1 MTATLP
7 PAVGATTG
15 AVEPQLAPARPVFA
29 QDWRRLV
36 RMGAIAGFGQI
47 FIALSNMPVRLDGRV
62 IVKPVLSL
70 GYLTLLILPFAAGH
84 RVGHQIRREGV
95 PTFAPGAHE
104 VVGSA
109 ACGAVAGGGLSLLA
123 VLLANFDLREPLVNW
138 SPMLAELLSFGNATW
153 FAVVIW
159 MAIGAG
165 LGAAGG
171 TLRVLGPKSRRAVV
185 TAALAVVGAA
195 VLESL
200 VVDLAEG
207 MRLEVLTDPLPVV
220 GAHVPES
227 VREWMRLEV
236 LTDRLYASRGG
247 VAWKSAIG
255 IAVISGALAVLGRG
269 RVRQARAR
277 IAGLEGAKRTRTNGL
292 LIVAAGA
299 LLVILPLFAGKL
311 TNELL
316 ANVGL
321 FVLLAL
327 GLNIVVGLAGI
338 LDLGYV
344 AFFAVGS
351 YSTAVLTAATSP
363 KISPELPWLVAL
375 IAVIVITGLVG
386 LFIGAPVIR
395 MRGDYLA
402 IVTLGFG
409 EIIRL
414 IFLSDWLSGWFG
426 GAQGITK
433 IPAAGIFGLTEVA
446 GTDPRR
452 VFYLVLA
459 FCAIAVY
466 VSWRLERSRLGRA
479 WMAVREDE
487 TVAEAMGINTV
498 NVKLLAFVVGAVL
511 GSFSGAIFSAK
522 VGSVFPSSFVILVSI
537 VILVVVI
544 FGGMGSIVGVITGSV
559 VLIGV
564 LGGPKQP
571 GLLAEFS
578 EFKLLIYGALLVWMM
593 LARPEGLI
601 PSVRRSRELHQ
612 QEMGQDAWLKG
623 QVEDD
628 DDNSGLRA
636 AAAT

>member
-1 MTATLP
+1 MNTTLP
-7 PAVGATTG
+7 PTTG
-15 AVEPQLAPARPVFA
+15 PQPEAPRAAPRPAFTH
-29 QDWRRLV
+29 DWRRIA
-36 RMGAIAGFGQI
+36 RMGSVAAFGQV
-47 FIALSNMPVRLDGRV
+47 FIALSNMPVRLDERL

-70 GYLTLLILPFAAGH
+70 GYLVLLILPFAAGY
-84 RVGHQIRREGV
+84 RQGHQIKRENMPV
-95 PTFAPGAHE
+95 CAPGPNE
-104 VVGSA
+104 VVGGFL
-109 ACGAVAGGGLSLLA
+109 CGLITGGGLSLLA
-123 VLLANFDLREPLVNW
+123 VLVTHFDLREPLVNW
-138 SPMLAELLSFGNATW
+138 SPVLLDLLSFSNEMW

-159 MAIGAG
+159 LAIGAG
-165 LGAAGG
+165 MGAAGG
-171 TLRVLGPKSRRAVV
+171 VLRLLGPKSHRVVV
-185 TAALAVVGAA
+185 TMALAVAGAA

-200 VVDLAEG
+200 VVDVAEG
-207 MRLEVLTDPLPVV
+207 LGLEP
-220 GAHVPES
+220 
-227 VREWMRLEV
+227 
-236 LTDRLYASRGG
+236 LTDRLYAPRGG
-247 VAWKSAIG
+247 VAWPSALG
-255 IAVISGALAVLGRG
+255 LAAVSGLLAVLGRG
-269 RVRQARAR
+269 RFRQARVRHAQM
-277 IAGLEGAKRTRTNGL
+277 EGAQRTRANLGL
-292 LIVAAGA
+292 IIATAAVLIV
-299 LLVILPLFAGKL
+299 LPLFAGKL

-327 GLNIVVGLAGI
+327 GLNVVVGLAGI

-351 YSTAVLTAATSP
+351 YTAAVLTAATSP
-363 KISPELPWLVAL
+363 KIAPEMPWLVAL
-375 IAVIVITGLVG
+375 IVVVIITGLVG

-414 IFLSDWLSGWFG
+414 LFLSDWLSGWFG
-426 GAQGITK
+426 GSQGITK
-433 IPAAGIFGLTEVA
+433 IPGAGIFGITEVS

-459 FCAIAVY
+459 FCVVAIY
-466 VSWRLERSRLGRA
+466 ISWRLERSRLGRA

-511 GSFSGAIFSAK
+511 GSFSGAIFAAK
-522 VGSVFPSSFVILVSI
+522 VGSVFPASFLILVSI

-544 FGGMGSIVGVITGSV
+544 FGGMGNIIGVIAGSA

-578 EFKLLIYGALLVWMM
+578 EFKLLIYGALLIWMM

-601 PSVRRSRELHQ
+601 PSVRRTRELRQ
-612 QEMGQDAWLKG
+612 QEMAQDAWLRG
-623 QVEDD
+623 QVDD
-628 DDNSGLRA
+628 DDAGGADGPRPA
-636 AAAT
+636 VQP

>member
-1 MTATLP
+1 MTVTLP
-7 PAVGATTG
+7 PGTG
-15 AVEPQLAPARPVFA
+15 AAGGWAEPELAPTRPALA

-36 RMGAIAGFGQI
+36 RMGAIAAFGQV
-47 FIALSNMPVRLDGRV
+47 FIALSNMPVRLDERV

-70 GYLTLLILPFAAGH
+70 GYLALLILPFAAGH
-84 RVGHQIRREGV
+84 RVGHQVRREGV
-95 PTFAPGAHE
+95 PTFAAGAHE
-104 VVGSA
+104 ALGGA
-109 ACGAVAGGGLSLLA
+109 ACGALTGGGLSLLA
-123 VLLANFDLREPLVNW
+123 VLLANFNLREPLVNW
-138 SPMLAELLSFGNATW
+138 SPMLLDVLSFGNETW

-159 MAIGAG
+159 MVIGTAVGAI
-165 LGAAGG
+165 GG
-171 TLRVLGPKSRRAVV
+171 TLRLLSPQIRRAVV
-185 TAALAVVGAA
+185 TMALAVVGAA
-195 VLESL
+195 VLEPL

-207 MRLEVLTDPLPVV
+207 MGLEP
-220 GAHVPES
+220 
-227 VREWMRLEV
+227 
-236 LTDRLYASRGG
+236 LTDRLYARRGG
-247 VAWKSAIG
+247 VAWKGAIG
-255 IAVISGALAVLGRG
+255 LAAVSGAVAMVTRG
-269 RVRQARAR
+269 RLHQARAS
-277 IAGLEGAKRTRTNGL
+277 IAALEGPKRARTNGL
-292 LIVAAGA
+292 LLAAA
-299 LLVILPLFAGKL
+299 AAALVILPLFAGKL

-351 YSTAVLTAATSP
+351 YSAAVLTAATSP
-363 KISPELPWLVAL
+363 RITPELPWLVAL
-375 IAVIVITGLVG
+375 IAVVIITGLVG

-414 IFLSDWLSGWFG
+414 LFLSDWLSGWFG

-433 IPAAGIFGLTEVA
+433 VPGAGIFGLTEVA

-459 FCAIAVY
+459 FCAVAIY

-522 VGSVFPSSFVILVSI
+522 VGSVFPNSFLILVSI

-544 FGGMGSIVGVITGSV
+544 FGGMGNIVGVIAGSV

-612 QEMGQDAWLKG
+612 QELAQDAWLKG

-628 DDNSGLRA
+628 DNNRGAPA
-636 AAAT
+636 APAT

>member
-47 FIALSNMPVRLDGRV
+47 FIALSNMPVRLDERV
-62 IVKPVLSL
+62 IVKPVLSM

-84 RVGHQIRREGV
+84 RVGYQIRREGV
-95 PTFAPGAHE
+95 PTFAPGLHE
-104 VVGSA
+104 VAGGA

-138 SPMLAELLSFGNATW
+138 SPMLAELLSFGNAAW

-159 MAIGAG
+159 LVIGAG
-165 LGAAGG
+165 IGAAAGL
-171 TLRVLGPKSRRAVV
+171 LRLLGPNSRRAAV
-185 TAALAVVGAA
+185 TMVLAVGGAA

-207 MRLEVLTDPLPVV
+207 MRLEVLTDPL
-220 GAHVPES
+220 
-227 VREWMRLEV
+227 
-236 LTDRLYASRGG
+236 YASRGG

-255 IAVISGALAVLGRG
+255 LAVVSGALAVLGRG

-299 LLVILPLFAGKL
+299 ALVILPLFAGKL

-351 YSTAVLTAATSP
+351 YATAVLTAATSP
-363 KISPELPWLVAL
+363 RINPELPWLVAL
-375 IAVIVITGLVG
+375 IAVVIITGLVG

-414 IFLSDWLSGWFG
+414 LFLSDWLSGWFG
-426 GAQGITK
+426 GSQGITK
-433 IPAAGIFGLTEVA
+433 IPGAGIFGLTEVA

-612 QEMGQDAWLKG
+612 QEMAQDAWLKG

-628 DDNSGLRA
+628 DNGADDTEP

>member
-1 MTATLP
+1 M
-7 PAVGATTG
+7 
-15 AVEPQLAPARPVFA
+15 
-29 QDWRRLV
+29 
-36 RMGAIAGFGQI
+36 
-47 FIALSNMPVRLDGRV
+47 
-62 IVKPVLSL
+62 
-70 GYLTLLILPFAAGH
+70 
-84 RVGHQIRREGV
+84 
-95 PTFAPGAHE
+95 
-104 VVGSA
+104 
-109 ACGAVAGGGLSLLA
+109 
-123 VLLANFDLREPLVNW
+123 
-138 SPMLAELLSFGNATW
+138 
-153 FAVVIW
+153 
-159 MAIGAG
+159 
-165 LGAAGG
+165 
-171 TLRVLGPKSRRAVV
+171 
-185 TAALAVVGAA
+185 
-195 VLESL
+195 
-200 VVDLAEG
+200 
-207 MRLEVLTDPLPVV
+207 
-220 GAHVPES
+220 
-227 VREWMRLEV
+227 
-236 LTDRLYASRGG
+236 
-247 VAWKSAIG
+247 
-255 IAVISGALAVLGRG
+255 
-269 RVRQARAR
+269 
-277 IAGLEGAKRTRTNGL
+277 
-292 LIVAAGA
+292 
-299 LLVILPLFAGKL
+299 ILPLFAGKL

-327 GLNIVVGLAGI
+327 GLNVVVGLAGI

-351 YSTAVLTAATSP
+351 YTAAVLTAATSP
-363 KISPELPWLVAL
+363 RITPELPWLVAL
-375 IAVIVITGLVG
+375 IAVVIITGLVG

-414 IFLSDWLSGWFG
+414 LFQSDWLSGWFG

-433 IPAAGIFGLTEVA
+433 VPGAGIFGLTEVA

-452 VFYLVLA
+452 VFYLVLV
-459 FCAIAVY
+459 FCALAIY

-511 GSFSGAIFSAK
+511 GSFSGAIFAAK
-522 VGSVFPSSFVILVSI
+522 VGSVFPNSFLILVSI

-544 FGGMGSIVGVITGSV
+544 FGGMGNIVGVIAGSA

-612 QEMGQDAWLKG
+612 QEMAQDAWLKG
-623 QVEDD
+623 EVSDD
-628 DDNSGLRA
+628 DTGA
-636 AAAT
+636 EPAAAT

>member
-1 MTATLP
+1 MTVTLP
-7 PAVGATTG
+7 AGTG
-15 AVEPQLAPARPVFA
+15 AAGGRAEPEFAPTRPALA

-36 RMGAIAGFGQI
+36 RMGAIAAFGQV
-47 FIALSNMPVRLDGRV
+47 FIALSNMPVRLDERV

-70 GYLTLLILPFAAGH
+70 GYLALLILPFAAGH
-84 RVGHQIRREGV
+84 RVGHQVRREGV
-95 PTFAPGAHE
+95 PTFAAGAHE
-104 VVGSA
+104 ALGGA
-109 ACGAVAGGGLSLLA
+109 ACGALTGGGLSLLA

-138 SPMLAELLSFGNATW
+138 SPMLLDLLSFGNETW

-159 MAIGAG
+159 LVIGATV
-165 LGAAGG
+165 GAIGG
-171 TLRVLGPKSRRAVV
+171 TLRLLSPRIRRAVV
-185 TAALAVVGAA
+185 TMALAVVGAA
-195 VLESL
+195 VLEPL

-207 MRLEVLTDPLPVV
+207 MGLEP
-220 GAHVPES
+220 
-227 VREWMRLEV
+227 

-247 VAWKSAIG
+247 VAWKGAIG
-255 IAVISGALAVLGRG
+255 LAAVSGAVAMVTRG
-269 RVRQARAR
+269 RLHQARAS
-277 IAGLEGAKRTRTNGL
+277 IAALEGPKRARANGL
-292 LIVAAGA
+292 LMVAAA
-299 LLVILPLFAGKL
+299 AALVILPLFAGKL

-351 YSTAVLTAATSP
+351 YSAAVLTAATSP
-363 KISPELPWLVAL
+363 RITPELPWLVAL
-375 IAVIVITGLVG
+375 IAVVIITGLVG

-414 IFLSDWLSGWFG
+414 LFLSDWLSGWFG
-426 GAQGITK
+426 GSQGITK
-433 IPAAGIFGLTEVA
+433 VPGAGIFGLTEVA

-459 FCAIAVY
+459 FCAVAIY

-522 VGSVFPSSFVILVSI
+522 VGSVFPNSFLILVSI

-544 FGGMGSIVGVITGSV
+544 FGGMGNIVGVIAGSV

-612 QEMGQDAWLKG
+612 QELAQDAWLKG
-623 QVEDD
+623 EVSD
-628 DDNSGLRA
+628 DDNGA
-636 AAAT
+636 GAETAAAT

>member
-7 PAVGATTG
+7 PPTAAGSETA
-15 AVEPQLAPARPVFA
+15 PDLAPPRPPLA

-47 FIALSNMPVRLDGRV
+47 FIALSNMPVRLDERV

-84 RVGHQIRREGV
+84 RVGHQVRREGV
-95 PTFAPGAHE
+95 PTFAAGAHE
-104 VVGSA
+104 ALGGA
-109 ACGAVAGGGLSLLA
+109 ACGALTGGGLSLLA
-123 VLLANFDLREPLVNW
+123 VLLANFDLRDPLVNW
-138 SPMLAELLSFGNATW
+138 SPMLLELLSFGNETW

-159 MAIGAG
+159 LVIGAAV
-165 LGAAGG
+165 GAVSG
-171 TLRVLGPKSRRAVV
+171 TLRLLSPRTRRAVV
-185 TAALAVVGAA
+185 TMALAVVGAA
-195 VLESL
+195 VLEPL

-207 MRLEVLTDPLPVV
+207 MGLEP
-220 GAHVPES
+220 
-227 VREWMRLEV
+227 

-247 VAWKSAIG
+247 VAWQGAIG
-255 IAVISGALAVLGRG
+255 LAAVSGALAVLARG
-269 RVRQARAR
+269 RLRQARAR
-277 IAGLEGAKRTRTNGL
+277 IAALEEPKRARANGL
-292 LIVAAGA
+292 LMVAAA
-299 LLVILPLFAGKL
+299 AALVILPLFAGKL

-351 YSTAVLTAATSP
+351 YTAAVLTAATSP
-363 KISPELPWLVAL
+363 RITPELPWLVAL
-375 IAVIVITGLVG
+375 IAVVIITGLVG

-414 IFLSDWLSGWFG
+414 LFLSDWLSGWFG

-433 IPAAGIFGLTEVA
+433 VPGAGIFGLTEVA

-452 VFYLVLA
+452 VFYLVLV
-459 FCAIAVY
+459 FCALAIY

-522 VGSVFPSSFVILVSI
+522 VGSVFPNSFLILVSI

-544 FGGMGSIVGVITGSV
+544 FGGMGNIVGVIAGSV

-601 PSVRRSRELHQ
+601 PSVRRTRELHQ
-612 QEMGQDAWLKG
+612 QELAQDAWLKG
-623 QVEDD
+623 EVSD
-628 DDNSGLRA
+628 DDNDPGA
-636 AAAT
+636 EPAAAT

>member
-7 PAVGATTG
+7 PQTAAAGVADGPSPA
-15 AVEPQLAPARPVFA
+15 AARPALA

-36 RMGAIAGFGQI
+36 RMGMVGAVAQV
-47 FIALSNMPVRLDGRV
+47 FIALSNMPVRLDERV
-62 IVKPVLSL
+62 IVKPVLSM
-70 GYLTLLILPFAAGH
+70 GYLTLLIVPFAAGH
-84 RVGHQIRREGV
+84 RVGHQIKREGV
-95 PTFAPGAHE
+95 PVHAAGAHE
-104 VVGSA
+104 VAGGA

-123 VLLANFDLREPLVNW
+123 VLLANFDLRDPLVNW
-138 SPMLAELLSFGNATW
+138 SPMLAELLAFGNATW
-153 FAVVIW
+153 FAVMIW
-159 MAIGAG
+159 LVVGAAIGALGGG
-165 LGAAGG
+165 LR
-171 TLRVLGPKSRRAVV
+171 LLGPRTRRAVV
-185 TAALAVVGAA
+185 TMALTVGGAA
-195 VLESL
+195 VMEPL
-200 VVDLAEG
+200 VVDLSEG
-207 MRLEVLTDPLPVV
+207 MGLE
-220 GAHVPES
+220 A
-227 VREWMRLEV
+227 

-247 VAWKSAIG
+247 VNWASGLGLAAVSG
-255 IAVISGALAVLGRG
+255 ILAFFGRG
-269 RVRQARAR
+269 RIQQARAH
-277 IAGLEGAKRTRTNGL
+277 IAALEGAQRTRTNGL
-292 LIVAAGA
+292 LILATAAV
-299 LLVILPLFAGKL
+299 LIVLPLFAGKL

-327 GLNIVVGLAGI
+327 GLNVVVGLAGI

-351 YSTAVLTAATSP
+351 YSAAVLTAATSP
-363 KISPELPWLVAL
+363 RINPELPWLVAL
-375 IAVIVITGLVG
+375 IAVVIITGLVG

-414 IFLSDWLSGWFG
+414 LFLSDWLSGTFG
-426 GAQGITK
+426 GSQGITK
-433 IPAAGIFGLTEVA
+433 IPGAGIFGLTSVA

-459 FCAIAVY
+459 FCAIAIY

-498 NVKLLAFVVGAVL
+498 NVKLLAFVVGAIL

-522 VGSVFPSSFVILVSI
+522 VGSVFPNSFLILVSI

-544 FGGMGSIVGVITGSV
+544 FGGMGNIVGVIAGSA

-578 EFKLLIYGALLVWMM
+578 EFKLLIYGALLIWMM

-612 QEMGQDAWLKG
+612 QEMAQDAWLKG
-623 QVEDD
+623 QVEDENHD
-628 DDNSGLRA
+628 DSGGPTA
-636 AAAT
+636 APAT

>member
-1 MTATLP
+1 MAAP
-7 PAVGATTG
+7 RPA
-15 AVEPQLAPARPVFA
+15 LAH
-29 QDWRRLV
+29 DWRRIA
-36 RMGAIAGFGQI
+36 RMGSIAAFAQV
-47 FIALSNMPVRLDGRV
+47 FIALSNMPVALDGRTM
-62 IVKPVLSL
+62 VKPVLSL
-70 GYLTLLILPFAAGH
+70 GYLVLLILPFAAGY
-84 RVGHQIRREGV
+84 RQGHQTKLEGV
-95 PTFAPGAHE
+95 TQHAAGRNE
-104 VVGSA
+104 VVGGL
-109 ACGAVAGGGLSLLA
+109 ACGTIAGGGLSLLA

-138 SPMLAELLSFGNATW
+138 SPILLDTLTFGNAPW

-159 MAIGAG
+159 LAIGAG
-165 LGAAGG
+165 AGASGG
-171 TLRVLGPKSRRAVV
+171 VLRLLGPRSRRAAV
-185 TAALAVVGAA
+185 TMVLAVVGAA

-200 VVDLAEG
+200 MVDLADG
-207 MRLEVLTDPLPVV
+207 LGLE
-220 GAHVPES
+220 A
-227 VREWMRLEV
+227 
-236 LTDRLYASRGG
+236 LTDRLYAKRGG
-247 VAWKSAIG
+247 VTWPSALVLA
-255 IAVISGALAVLGRG
+255 AVSGGLAVVGRG
-269 RVRQARAR
+269 RFRKARAGL
-277 IAGLEGAKRTRTNGL
+277 ANLEGAKRSRANAGL
-292 LIVAAGA
+292 IFAAAAALIV
-299 LLVILPLFAGKL
+299 LPLFAGKL

-327 GLNIVVGLAGI
+327 GLNVVVGLAGI

-351 YSTAVLTAATSP
+351 YSAAVLTAATSP
-363 KISPELPWLVAL
+363 KISPEMPWLVAL
-375 IAVIVITGLVG
+375 IVVVIITGLVG

-414 IFLSDWLSGWFG
+414 LFQSDWLSGWFG
-426 GAQGITK
+426 GAQGITL
-433 IPAAGIFGLTEVA
+433 IPGANIFGLTEVS

-459 FCAIAVY
+459 FCALAIY

-511 GSFSGAIFSAK
+511 GSFSGAIFAAK
-522 VGSVFPSSFVILVSI
+522 VGSVFPSSFLILVSI

-544 FGGMGSIVGVITGSV
+544 FGGMGNIVGVIAGSA

-601 PSVRRSRELHQ
+601 PSVRRTRELHQ
-612 QEMGQDAWLKG
+612 VEMAQDAWLRG
-623 QVEDD
+623 QVDDEDGGGGD
-628 DDNSGLRA
+628 PQPA
-636 AAAT
+636 VQP

>member
-1 MTATLP
+1 MSLAEP
-7 PAVGATTG
+7 PA
-15 AVEPQLAPARPVFA
+15 APGPSPTASSGGDGTSDDAPPRPPFA
-29 QDWRRLV
+29 QDWRRIA
-36 RMGAIAGFGQI
+36 RMGAIGAIGQI
-47 FIALSNMPVRLDGRV
+47 FISLSNMPVKLDGRA
-62 IVKPVLSL
+62 IIEGILSL
-70 GYLTLLILPFAAGH
+70 GYLSLVVLPLAAGS

-95 PTFAPGAHE
+95 PYHRAGAHE
-104 VVGSA
+104 VIGGA
-109 ACGAVAGGGLSLLA
+109 ACGALVGGGLSLLA
-123 VLLANFDLREPLVNW
+123 VLIANFDLREPLVNW
-138 SPMLAELLSFGNATW
+138 SPILADLLGFNRGTA
-153 FAVVIW
+153 FAVLIW
-159 MAIGAG
+159 LAIGTAV
-165 LGAAGG
+165 GAAGG
-171 TLRVLGPKSRRAVV
+171 LLRVVPPVMRRVLWTMV
-185 TAALAVVGAA
+185 LTLFGSA

-200 VVDLAEG
+200 TTDLAEG
-207 MRLEVLTDPLPVV
+207 MGIEGLID
-220 GAHVPES
+220 
-227 VREWMRLEV
+227 WF
-236 LTDRLYASRGG
+236 YAPRGG
-247 VAWKSAIG
+247 LTITGAI
-255 IAVISGALAVLGRG
+255 ALAAGSGVLAFVARG
-269 RVRQARAR
+269 RIKGAKAR
-277 IAGLEGAKRTRTNGL
+277 IDALEGPARNRAHLGL
-292 LIVAAGA
+292 ILATAAV
-299 LLVILPLFAGKL
+299 LVILPMFAGKL

-351 YSTAVLTAATSP
+351 YSAAVLTAATSP
-363 KISPELPWLVAL
+363 KIHPELPWFVAL
-375 IAVIVITGLVG
+375 IGVVLLTGLVG

-414 IFLSDWLSGWFG
+414 LFLSDWLSGWFG
-426 GAQGITK
+426 GSQGITN
-433 IPAAGIFGLTEVA
+433 IPGAEIFGLAEVA
-446 GTDPRR
+446 GTDPRS

-459 FCAIAVY
+459 FCAIAIY
-466 VSWRLERSRLGRA
+466 VSWRLERSRIGRA

-522 VGSVFPSSFVILVSI
+522 VGSVFPASFLILVSI

-544 FGGMGSIVGVITGSV
+544 FGGMGNIVGVIAGSA

-601 PSVRRSRELHQ
+601 PSVRRTRELHQ
-612 QEMGQDAWLKG
+612 EELAQDAWLRG
-623 QVEDD
+623 QTEDD
-628 DDNSGLRA
+628 NGGDDVRQPSGESS
-636 AAAT
+636 

>member
-1 MTATLP
+1 MTATLRKP
-7 PAVGATTG
+7 TASGGA
-15 AVEPQLAPARPVFA
+15 AAPDLAPARPALA

-47 FIALSNMPVRLDGRV
+47 FIGLSNMPVRLDERV

-70 GYLTLLILPFAAGH
+70 GYLALLILPFAAGH
-84 RVGHQIRREGV
+84 RVGHQVRREGV
-95 PTFAPGAHE
+95 PASAAGAHE
-104 VVGSA
+104 ALGGA
-109 ACGAVAGGGLSLLA
+109 ACGALTGGGLSLLA
-123 VLLANFDLREPLVNW
+123 VLLANFDLRDPLVNW
-138 SPMLAELLSFGNATW
+138 SPMLLELLSFDNETW

-159 MAIGAG
+159 LVIGAVV
-165 LGAAGG
+165 GAVAG
-171 TLRVLGPKSRRAVV
+171 TLRLLSPRIRRAVV
-185 TAALAVVGAA
+185 TMALAVVGAA
-195 VLESL
+195 VLEPL

-207 MRLEVLTDPLPVV
+207 MGLE
-220 GAHVPES
+220 G
-227 VREWMRLEV
+227 
-236 LTDRLYASRGG
+236 LTDRLYARRGG
-247 VAWKSAIG
+247 VAWKGAIG
-255 IAVISGALAVLGRG
+255 LAAVSGALAVLARG
-269 RVRQARAR
+269 RLRQARAG
-277 IAGLEGAKRTRTNGL
+277 IAALEGPKRARTNGL
-292 LIVAAGA
+292 IIIATAAA
-299 LLVILPLFAGKL
+299 LVILPLFAGKL

-327 GLNIVVGLAGI
+327 GLNVVVGLAGI

-351 YSTAVLTAATSP
+351 YTAAVLTAATSP
-363 KISPELPWLVAL
+363 RITPELPWLVAL
-375 IAVIVITGLVG
+375 IAVVVITGLVG

-414 IFLSDWLSGWFG
+414 LFLSDWLSGWFG

-433 IPAAGIFGLTEVA
+433 VPGAGIFGLTEVA

-452 VFYLVLA
+452 VFYLVLT
-459 FCAIAVY
+459 FCALAIY

-522 VGSVFPSSFVILVSI
+522 VGSVFPNSFLILVSI

-544 FGGMGSIVGVITGSV
+544 FGGMGNIVGVIAGSA

-612 QEMGQDAWLKG
+612 QELAQDAWLKG
-623 QVEDD
+623 EVSDD
-628 DDNSGLRA
+628 DGADAES

>member
-1 MTATLP
+1 MTVTLP
-7 PAVGATTG
+7 AGTG
-15 AVEPQLAPARPVFA
+15 AAGGWAEPGLAPARPVLA

-36 RMGAIAGFGQI
+36 RMGAIAAFGQV
-47 FIALSNMPVRLDGRV
+47 FIALSNMPVRLDERV

-70 GYLTLLILPFAAGH
+70 GYLALLILPFAAGH
-84 RVGHQIRREGV
+84 RVGHQVRREGV
-95 PTFAPGAHE
+95 PTFAVGAHE
-104 VVGSA
+104 ALGGA
-109 ACGAVAGGGLSLLA
+109 ACGALTGGGLSLLA

-138 SPMLAELLSFGNATW
+138 SPMLLDLLSFGNETW

-159 MAIGAG
+159 LVIGTAVGAI
-165 LGAAGG
+165 GG
-171 TLRVLGPKSRRAVV
+171 TLRLLSPSIRRAVV
-185 TAALAVVGAA
+185 TMALAVVGAA
-195 VLESL
+195 VLEPL

-207 MRLEVLTDPLPVV
+207 MGLEP
-220 GAHVPES
+220 
-227 VREWMRLEV
+227 

-247 VAWKSAIG
+247 VAWKGAIG
-255 IAVISGALAVLGRG
+255 LAAVSGAVAMVTRG
-269 RVRQARAR
+269 RLHQARAS
-277 IAGLEGAKRTRTNGL
+277 IAALEGPKRARANGL
-292 LIVAAGA
+292 LMVAAA
-299 LLVILPLFAGKL
+299 AALVILPLFAGKL

-351 YSTAVLTAATSP
+351 YSAAVLTAATSP
-363 KISPELPWLVAL
+363 RITPELPWLVAL
-375 IAVIVITGLVG
+375 IAVVIITGLVG

-414 IFLSDWLSGWFG
+414 LFLSDWLSGWFG
-426 GAQGITK
+426 GSQGITK
-433 IPAAGIFGLTEVA
+433 VPGAGIFGLTEVA

-459 FCAIAVY
+459 FCTIAIY

-522 VGSVFPSSFVILVSI
+522 VGSVFPNSFLILVSI

-544 FGGMGSIVGVITGSV
+544 FGGMGNIVGVIAGSV

-612 QEMGQDAWLKG
+612 QELAQDAWLKG

-628 DDNSGLRA
+628 DNGA
-636 AAAT
+636 GAETVAAT

>member
-1 MTATLP
+1 MSVAEP
-7 PAVGATTG
+7 PPVPAPETGPRPAGAPG
-15 AVEPQLAPARPVFA
+15 NDAPPRPPFA
-29 QDWRRLV
+29 QDWRRIA
-36 RMGAIAGFGQI
+36 RMGAVGAVGQI
-47 FIALSNMPVRLDGRV
+47 FISLSNMPVKLDGRA
-62 IVKPVLSL
+62 IIEGILSL
-70 GYLTLLILPFAAGH
+70 GYLSLVVLPLAAGS
-84 RVGHQIRREGV
+84 RVGHQLRREGV
-95 PTFAPGAHE
+95 PFHRPGAHE
-104 VVGSA
+104 VVGGA
-109 ACGAVAGGGLSLLA
+109 ACGVLVGGGLSLLA
-123 VLLANFDLREPLVNW
+123 ILIANFDLREPLVNW
-138 SPMLAELLSFGNATW
+138 SPILADLLAFNRGTA

-159 MAIGAG
+159 LALGAAV
-165 LGAAGG
+165 GAAGG
-171 TLRVLGPKSRRAVV
+171 LLRVVPPAARRVLWTVV
-185 TAALAVVGAA
+185 LTLFGAA

-200 VVDLAEG
+200 TTDLAEG
-207 MRLEVLTDPLPVV
+207 MGIE
-220 GAHVPES
+220 GAVD
-227 VREWMRLEV
+227 WF
-236 LTDRLYASRGG
+236 YAPRGG
-247 VAWKSAIG
+247 LT
-255 IAVISGALAVLGRG
+255 ISGAIVLALGSAVLAVAGRG
-269 RVRQARAR
+269 RIRQARAR
-277 IAGLEGAKRTRTNGL
+277 IDSLEGPARNRANLGL
-292 LIVAAGA
+292 ILATGA
-299 LLVILPLFAGKL
+299 VLVILPMFAGKL

-351 YSTAVLTAATSP
+351 YSAAVLTAATSP
-363 KISPELPWLVAL
+363 KIHPELPWFVAL
-375 IAVIVITGLVG
+375 FGVVVLTGLVG

-414 IFLSDWLSGWFG
+414 LFLSDWLSGWFG
-426 GAQGITK
+426 GSQGITN
-433 IPAAGIFGLTEVA
+433 IPGAEIFGLAEVA
-446 GTDPRR
+446 GTDPRS

-459 FCAIAVY
+459 FCAIAIY
-466 VSWRLERSRLGRA
+466 VSWRLERSRIGRA

-498 NVKLLAFVVGAVL
+498 NVKLLAFVVGAML

-522 VGSVFPSSFVILVSI
+522 VGSVFPASFLILVSI

-544 FGGMGSIVGVITGSV
+544 FGGMGNIVGVIAGSA

-601 PSVRRSRELHQ
+601 PSVRRTRELHQ
-612 QEMGQDAWLKG
+612 EELAQDAWLRG
-623 QVEDD
+623 ETHDEQDGIGTSATGR
-628 DDNSGLRA
+628 SGA
-636 AAAT
+636 ASGNGSTDRPSGDSS

>member
-7 PAVGATTG
+7 AGTG
-15 AVEPQLAPARPVFA
+15 AAGGWAEPDLAPPRRALA

-36 RMGAIAGFGQI
+36 RMGAIAAFGQI
-47 FIALSNMPVRLDGRV
+47 FIALSNMPVRLDERV

-70 GYLTLLILPFAAGH
+70 GYLVLLILPFAAGH
-84 RVGHQIRREGV
+84 RVGHQVRREGV
-95 PTFAPGAHE
+95 PMFAAGPHE
-104 VVGSA
+104 ALGGA
-109 ACGAVAGGGLSLLA
+109 ACGALAGGGLSLLA
-123 VLLANFDLREPLVNW
+123 VLLANFDLRDPLVNW
-138 SPMLAELLSFGNATW
+138 SPMLLELLSFGNETW
-153 FAVVIW
+153 FAVMIW
-159 MAIGAG
+159 LVIGAVG
-165 LGAAGG
+165 GAVGG
-171 TLRVLGPKSRRAVV
+171 TLRLLSPRIRRAVV
-185 TAALAVVGAA
+185 TMPLAVGGAA
-195 VLESL
+195 VLEPL

-207 MRLEVLTDPLPVV
+207 MRLE
-220 GAHVPES
+220 A
-227 VREWMRLEV
+227 

-247 VAWKSAIG
+247 VAWTSAIG
-255 IAVISGALAVLGRG
+255 LAVGSGALAVLARG
-269 RVRQARAR
+269 RLRQARAG
-277 IAGLEGAKRTRTNGL
+277 IAALEGTKRTRANGL
-292 LIVAAGA
+292 IIIATAAA
-299 LLVILPLFAGKL
+299 LVILPLFAGKL

-351 YSTAVLTAATSP
+351 YTAAVLTAATSP
-363 KISPELPWLVAL
+363 RITPELPWLVAL
-375 IAVIVITGLVG
+375 IAVVIITGLVG

-414 IFLSDWLSGWFG
+414 LFLSDWLSGWFG

-433 IPAAGIFGLTEVA
+433 VPGAGIFGLTEVA

-452 VFYLVLA
+452 VFYLVLV
-459 FCAIAVY
+459 FCALAIY

-522 VGSVFPSSFVILVSI
+522 VGSVFPNSFLILVSI

-544 FGGMGSIVGVITGSV
+544 FGGMGNIVGVIAGSA

-612 QEMGQDAWLKG
+612 QEMAQDAWLKG

-628 DDNSGLRA
+628 DHNSGPQA
-636 AAAT
+636 APAT

>member
-1 MTATLP
+1 MTA
-7 PAVGATTG
+7 AVRPRA
-15 AVEPQLAPARPVFA
+15 ASELAPPRPAFA

-36 RMGAIAGFGQI
+36 RMGAIAAGGQI
-47 FIALSNMPVRLDGRV
+47 FIALSNMPVRLDERV
-62 IVKPVLSL
+62 VVKPVLSM
-70 GYLTLLILPFAAGH
+70 GYLTLLILPFAAGL
-84 RVGHQIRREGV
+84 RVSHQIRRESV
-95 PTFAPGAHE
+95 PVHAVGAHE
-104 VVGSA
+104 VVGGA
-109 ACGAVAGGGLSLLA
+109 ACGALAGGGLSLLA
-123 VLLANFDLREPLVNW
+123 GLLANFDLREPLVNW
-138 SPMLAELLSFGNATW
+138 SPMLLELLGFGHGPW
-153 FAVVIW
+153 FAAAAWLV
-159 MAIGAG
+159 IGAG
-165 LGAAGG
+165 VGSTGGA
-171 TLRVLGPKSRRAVV
+171 LRLLGPRTRSTVMNM
-185 TAALAVVGAA
+185 ALTVVGAA

-200 VVDLAEG
+200 AVDLAEG
-207 MRLEVLTDPLPVV
+207 L
-220 GAHVPES
+220 
-227 VREWMRLEV
+227 RLEV
-236 LTDRLYASRGG
+236 LTDRLYARRGG
-247 VAWKSAIG
+247 LTWEGALALA
-255 IAVISGALAVLGRG
+255 AVSGALTVLGR
-269 RVRQARAR
+269 RWLNEARYR
-277 IAGLEGAKRTRTNGL
+277 ITRLEGAKRGR
-292 LIVAAGA
+292 ADGA
-299 LLVILPLFAGKL
+299 LIIGTAAVLVVLPMFAGKL

-327 GLNIVVGLAGI
+327 GLNVVVGLAGI

-351 YSTAVLTAATSP
+351 YSAAVLTAATSP
-363 KISPELPWLVAL
+363 RINPELPWLVAL
-375 IAVIVITGLVG
+375 IAVVVITGLVG

-426 GAQGITK
+426 GSQGITK
-433 IPAAGIFGLTEVA
+433 VPGAGIFGLTDVA

-459 FCAIAVY
+459 FCALAIY

-522 VGSVFPSSFVILVSI
+522 VGSVFPNSFLILVSI

-544 FGGMGSIVGVITGSV
+544 FGGMGSIVGVIAGSV

-578 EFKLLIYGALLVWMM
+578 EFKLLIYGALLIWMM
-593 LARPEGLI
+593 LARPEGLV

-612 QEMGQDAWLKG
+612 QEFAQDAWLKA
-623 QVEDD
+623 QAAEYEDAD
-628 DDNSGLRA
+628 DSEPDSSA
-636 AAAT
+636 

>member
-1 MTATLP
+1 MTATQP
-7 PAVGATTG
+7 PETAAAGGSARP
-15 AVEPQLAPARPVFA
+15 ELAPPRPALA
-29 QDWRRLV
+29 QDWRRIA

-47 FIALSNMPVRLDGRV
+47 FIALSNMPVSFDERV

-84 RVGHQIRREGV
+84 RQGHQIKREGIPV
-95 PTFAPGAHE
+95 FGAGARE
-104 VVGSA
+104 VVGGT
-109 ACGAVAGGGLSLLA
+109 ACGILAGGGLSLLA
-123 VLLANFDLREPLVNW
+123 VLVANFDLREPLVNW
-138 SPMLAELLSFGNATW
+138 SPMLLELLSFGNATW
-153 FAVVIW
+153 FAVVVW
-159 MAIGAG
+159 LLIGAVI
-165 LGAAGG
+165 GAAGG
-171 TLRVLGPKSRRAVV
+171 LLRVLGPRARRAVV
-185 TAALAVVGAA
+185 TMALAAVGAA
-195 VLESL
+195 VLEPL

-207 MRLEVLTDPLPVV
+207 MSLE
-220 GAHVPES
+220 A
-227 VREWMRLEV
+227 
-236 LTDRLYASRGG
+236 LTDRLYARRGG
-247 VAWKSAIG
+247 VNWTSALG
-255 IAVISGALAVLGRG
+255 LAAATGLLAVLGRG

-277 IAGLEGAKRTRTNGL
+277 IAGLEGAKRTRTNAL
-292 LIVAAGA
+292 LIVATGA
-299 LLVILPLFAGKL
+299 ALVILPLFAGKL

-327 GLNIVVGLAGI
+327 GLNVVVGLAGI

-351 YSTAVLTAATSP
+351 YSAAVLTAATSP
-363 KISPELPWLVAL
+363 RITPELPWLVAV
-375 IAVIVITGLVG
+375 IAAVIITGLVG

-414 IFLSDWLSGWFG
+414 IFQSDWLSGWFG
-426 GAQGITK
+426 GSQGITK
-433 IPAAGIFGLTEVA
+433 VPGAGIFGLTSVA

-459 FCAIAVY
+459 FCAVAIY

-498 NVKLLAFVVGAVL
+498 NVKLLAFVVGAIL

-522 VGSVFPSSFVILVSI
+522 VGSVFPSSFEILVSI

-544 FGGMGSIVGVITGSV
+544 FGGMGNIVGVIAGSV

-593 LARPEGLI
+593 LARPEGLV

-612 QEMGQDAWLKG
+612 QELAQDAWLKG
-623 QVEDD
+623 EVSDD
-628 DDNSGLRA
+628 DGTGDTEP

>member
-7 PAVGATTG
+7 PATG
-15 AVEPQLAPARPVFA
+15 AAGGWAKPELAPPRPA
-29 QDWRRLV
+29 LAHDWRRIA

-47 FIALSNMPVRLDGRV
+47 FIALSNMPVRLDDRV

-70 GYLTLLILPFAAGH
+70 GYLTLLMLPFAAGH
-84 RVGHQIRREGV
+84 RQGYQLKREGMPV
-95 PTFAPGAHE
+95 FAAGAHE
-104 VVGSA
+104 VVGGT
-109 ACGAVAGGGLSLLA
+109 ACGILAGGGLSLLA
-123 VLLANFDLREPLVNW
+123 VLVANFDLREPLVNW
-138 SPMLAELLSFGNATW
+138 SPILLELLSFGNATW
-153 FAVVIW
+153 FAVVVW
-159 MAIGAG
+159 LLIGAVI
-165 LGAAGG
+165 GAAGG
-171 TLRVLGPKSRRAVV
+171 LLRVLGPRARRAVV
-185 TAALAVVGAA
+185 TMALSVVGAA
-195 VLESL
+195 VLEPL

-207 MRLEVLTDPLPVV
+207 MSLEALAGVGSYVLEPLVV
-220 GAHVPES
+220 DLAEDMS
-227 VREWMRLEV
+227 LEA
-236 LTDRLYASRGG
+236 LTDRLYARRGG
-247 VAWKSAIG
+247 VNWTSALG
-255 IAVISGALAVLGRG
+255 LAAATGLLAVLGRG

-277 IAGLEGAKRTRTNGL
+277 IAALEGTKRTRANGL
-292 LIVAAGA
+292 IIIATAAA
-299 LLVILPLFAGKL
+299 LVILPLFAGKL

-327 GLNIVVGLAGI
+327 GLNVVVGLAGI

-351 YSTAVLTAATSP
+351 YTAAVLTAATSP
-363 KISPELPWLVAL
+363 RITPELPWLVAL
-375 IAVIVITGLVG
+375 IAVVIITGLVG

-414 IFLSDWLSGWFG
+414 LFQSDWLSGWFG

-433 IPAAGIFGLTEVA
+433 VPGAGIFGLTEVA

-452 VFYLVLA
+452 VFYLVLV
-459 FCAIAVY
+459 FCALAIY

-522 VGSVFPSSFVILVSI
+522 VGSVFPNSFLILVSI

-544 FGGMGSIVGVITGSV
+544 FGGMGNIVGVIAGSA

-612 QEMGQDAWLKG
+612 QEMAQDAWLKG
-623 QVEDD
+623 EVSDD
-628 DDNSGLRA
+628 DDGA
-636 AAAT
+636 GAEPAAAT

>member
-1 MTATLP
+1 MTVTLP
-7 PAVGATTG
+7 AGTG
-15 AVEPQLAPARPVFA
+15 AAGGWAEPELAPARPALA

-36 RMGAIAGFGQI
+36 RMGAIAAFGQV
-47 FIALSNMPVRLDGRV
+47 FIALSNMPVRLDERV

-70 GYLTLLILPFAAGH
+70 GYLALLILPFAAGH
-84 RVGHQIRREGV
+84 RVGHQVRREGV
-95 PTFAPGAHE
+95 PTFAAGAHE
-104 VVGSA
+104 ALGGA
-109 ACGAVAGGGLSLLA
+109 ACGALTGGGLSLLA
-123 VLLANFDLREPLVNW
+123 VLLDNFDLREPLVNW
-138 SPMLAELLSFGNATW
+138 SPMLLDLLSFGNETW

-159 MAIGAG
+159 LVIGTAVGAI
-165 LGAAGG
+165 GG
-171 TLRVLGPKSRRAVV
+171 TLRLLSPQIRRAVV
-185 TAALAVVGAA
+185 TMALAVVGAA
-195 VLESL
+195 VLEPL

-207 MRLEVLTDPLPVV
+207 MRLEP
-220 GAHVPES
+220 
-227 VREWMRLEV
+227 

-247 VAWKSAIG
+247 LAWKGAIG
-255 IAVISGALAVLGRG
+255 LAAVSGAVAMATRG
-269 RVRQARAR
+269 RLHQARAS
-277 IAGLEGAKRTRTNGL
+277 IAALEGPKRARTNGL
-292 LIVAAGA
+292 LLAAA
-299 LLVILPLFAGKL
+299 AAALVILPLFAGKL

-327 GLNIVVGLAGI
+327 GLNVVVGLAGI

-351 YSTAVLTAATSP
+351 YSAAVLTAATSP
-363 KISPELPWLVAL
+363 RITPELPWLVAL
-375 IAVIVITGLVG
+375 IAVVIITGLVG

-414 IFLSDWLSGWFG
+414 LFLSDWLSGWFG
-426 GAQGITK
+426 GSQGITK
-433 IPAAGIFGLTEVA
+433 VPGAGIFGLTEVA

-459 FCAIAVY
+459 FCTVAIY

-522 VGSVFPSSFVILVSI
+522 VGSVFPNSFLILVSI

-544 FGGMGSIVGVITGSV
+544 FGGMGNIVGVIAGSV

-612 QEMGQDAWLKG
+612 QELAQDAWLKG
-623 QVEDD
+623 EVSD
-628 DDNSGLRA
+628 DDNGA
-636 AAAT
+636 GAETAAAT

>member
-1 MTATLP
+1 
-7 PAVGATTG
+7 
-15 AVEPQLAPARPVFA
+15 
-29 QDWRRLV
+29 
-36 RMGAIAGFGQI
+36 MGSIAAFGQV
-47 FIALSNMPVRLDGRV
+47 FIALSNMPVRLDERL

-70 GYLTLLILPFAAGH
+70 GYLVLLILPFAVGY
-84 RVGHQIRREGV
+84 RQGHQIKREGV
-95 PTFAPGAHE
+95 PTYAPGPNE
-104 VVGSA
+104 VVGGFL
-109 ACGAVAGGGLSLLA
+109 CGALAGGGLSLLA
-123 VLLANFDLREPLVNW
+123 ILLTHFDLREPLVNW
-138 SPMLAELLSFGNATW
+138 SPQLLDLLAFGNATW
-153 FAVVIW
+153 FAAVIW
-159 MAIGAG
+159 LVIGG
-165 LGAAGG
+165 GIGAAGG
-171 TLRVLGPKSRRAVV
+171 VLRLLGSRSRRAVV
-185 TAALAVVGAA
+185 TMVLTVAGAA

-207 MRLEVLTDPLPVV
+207 LRLE
-220 GAHVPES
+220 A
-227 VREWMRLEV
+227 
-236 LTDRLYASRGG
+236 LTDRLYARRGG
-247 VAWKSAIG
+247 VNWPSAVG
-255 IAVISGALAVLGRG
+255 LAVVSGLLAVVGRG
-269 RVRQARAR
+269 RFRQARAR
-277 IAGLEGAKRTRTNGL
+277 IGELEGAKRTRANVGL
-292 LIVAAGA
+292 ILATAAALIV
-299 LLVILPLFAGKL
+299 LPLFAGKL

-327 GLNIVVGLAGI
+327 GLNVVVGLAGI

-351 YSTAVLTAATSP
+351 YSAAVLTAATSP
-363 KISPELPWLVAL
+363 KITPEMPWLVAL
-375 IAVIVITGLVG
+375 IVVVIITGLVG

-414 IFLSDWLSGWFG
+414 LFLSDWLSGWFG
-426 GAQGITK
+426 GSQGITN
-433 IPAAGIFGLTEVA
+433 IPAAGIFGLTDVA

-459 FCAIAVY
+459 FCALAIY

-511 GSFSGAIFSAK
+511 GSFSGAIFAAK
-522 VGSVFPSSFVILVSI
+522 VGSVFPASFLILVSI

-544 FGGMGSIVGVITGSV
+544 FGGMGNIVGVIAGSA

-578 EFKLLIYGALLVWMM
+578 EFKLLIYGALLIWMM

-601 PSVRRSRELHQ
+601 PSVRRTRELRQH
-612 QEMGQDAWLKG
+612 EMAQDAWLRG
-623 QVEDD
+623 EVD
-628 DDNSGLRA
+628 DDNGGSGTDGSPSAVRP
-636 AAAT
+636 